1 MQKINY
7 QQIRGQQPHLQ
18 PHPQPQPQQQLN
30 IPKTPEH
37 LFLKNKDTNHPAIPA
52 AAAAAAAI
60 DTSLKK
66 VKYIDELYT
75 KQFLDEYFT
84 I

>member
-7 QQIRGQQPHLQ
+7 QHLRGQQPQPQ
-18 PHPQPQPQQQLN
+18 PHPQFN

-37 LFLKNKDTNHPAIPA
+37 LFLKNKDVNQPAIHTTA
-52 AAAAAAAI
+52 ANAAPFK
-60 DTSLKK
+60 T

>member
-1 MQKINY
+1 MQKINH
-7 QQIRGQQPHLQ
+7 QHLRGQQ
-18 PHPQPQPQQQLN
+18 PHPQPQHQFN

-37 LFLKNKDTNHPAIPA
+37 LFLKNKDGNQPAIPA
-52 AAAAAAAI
+52 TAAATAAAPFK
-60 DTSLKK
+60 T

>member
-1 MQKINY
+1 MQKINH
-7 QQIRGQQPHLQ
+7 QQLRGQQPQQHK
-18 PHPQPQPQQQLN
+18 QQQFN
-30 IPKTPEH
+30 IPKTPEQ
-37 LFLKNKDTNHPAIPA
+37 LFIKNKDINHPAIPA
-52 AAAAAAAI
+52 TN
-60 DTSLKK
+60 TSLKT

>member
-1 MQKINY
+1 MQKINH
-7 QQIRGQQPHLQ
+7 QHLRGQQ
-18 PHPQPQPQQQLN
+18 PQPQPQPQHQFN

-37 LFLKNKDTNHPAIPA
+37 LFLKNKDGNQPAIPA
-52 AAAAAAAI
+52 TATAANTAP
-60 DTSLKK
+60 LKT

>member
-1 MQKINY
+1 MQKIN
-7 QQIRGQQPHLQ
+7 QEQIRGQ
-18 PHPQPQPQQQLN
+18 PHPQQQQQQQPRQQQQQPRLN
-30 IPKTPEH
+30 IPKTPEQ
-37 LFLKNKDTNHPAIPA
+37 LFLKKNKDVNHLAIPA
-52 AAAAAAAI
+52 A
-60 DTSLKK
+60 TTNTPLKT

>member
-18 PHPQPQPQQQLN
+18 PHPQPQPQLN
-30 IPKTPEH
+30 IPNTPEH
-37 LFLKNKDTNHPAIPA
+37 LFLKNKDTNHPAIP
-52 AAAAAAAI
+52 AAAI

>member
-7 QQIRGQQPHLQ
+7 KPQPHQQPQH
-18 PHPQPQPQQQLN
+18 QLN
-30 IPKTPEH
+30 IPKTPEQ
-37 LFLKNKDTNHPAIPA
+37 LFLKNKDITHPVIP

-60 DTSLKK
+60 DTSLKT

>member
-7 QQIRGQQPHLQ
+7 QQIRGQQPQ
-18 PHPQPQPQQQLN
+18 PHPQLT

-37 LFLKNKDTNHPAIPA
+37 LFLKNKDTNHAAIP
-52 AAAAAAAI
+52 AAAAI

>member
-1 MQKINY
+1 MQKIN
-7 QQIRGQQPHLQ
+7 QEQIRGQ
-18 PHPQPQPQQQLN
+18 PHPQQQQQQQPRLN
-30 IPKTPEH
+30 IPKTPEQ
-37 LFLKNKDTNHPAIPA
+37 LFLKKNKDVNHLAIPA
-52 AAAAAAAI
+52 A
-60 DTSLKK
+60 TTNTPLKT

>member
-7 QQIRGQQPHLQ
+7 QQIRGQ
-18 PHPQPQPQQQLN
+18 HPQPQPHPHPQLT

-37 LFLKNKDTNHPAIPA
+37 LFLKNKDTNHAAIP
-52 AAAAAAAI
+52 AAAAAI

>member
-1 MQKINY
+1 MQHINH
-7 QQIRGQQPHLQ
+7 QQLRGQQQHKLQ
-18 PHPQPQPQQQLN
+18 QFN
-30 IPKTPEH
+30 IPKTPEQ
-37 LFLKNKDTNHPAIPA
+37 LFIKNKDINHPDIPVKV
-52 AAAAAAAI
+52 
-60 DTSLKK
+60 SLKT

>member
-1 MQKINY
+1 MQQINH
-7 QQIRGQQPHLQ
+7 QQIRGQQQ
-18 PHPQPQPQQQLN
+18 YKVQQFN
-30 IPKTPEH
+30 IPKTPEE
-37 LFLKNKDTNHPAIPA
+37 LFIKNKDINHPAIPVNV
-52 AAAAAAAI
+52 
-60 DTSLKK
+60 SLKK

>member
-7 QQIRGQQPHLQ
+7 QQIRGQQPQ
-18 PHPQPQPQQQLN
+18 PQPQPQKQPQFN
-30 IPKTPEH
+30 IPKTPEQ
-37 LFLKNKDTNHPAIPA
+37 LFLKNKDTNHAAIPA
-52 AAAAAAAI
+52 AAAVAV
-60 DTSLKK
+60 DTSLKT
-66 VKYIDELYT
+66 VKYIDDLYT

>member
-7 QQIRGQQPHLQ
+7 QQIRGQQQ
-18 PHPQPQPQQQLN
+18 YKVQQFN
-30 IPKTPEH
+30 IPKTPEE
-37 LFLKNKDTNHPAIPA
+37 LFIKNKDINHAAIPVNV
-52 AAAAAAAI
+52 
-60 DTSLKK
+60 SLKK

>member
-7 QQIRGQQPHLQ
+7 QQIRGQH
-18 PHPQPQPQQQLN
+18 PHPQPQPQLN

-37 LFLKNKDTNHPAIPA
+37 LFLKNKDTNHQAIPA
-52 AAAAAAAI
+52 AAAVTI

>member
-1 MQKINY
+1 MQKINH
-7 QQIRGQQPHLQ
+7 QQLRGQQPHQQQQ
-18 PHPQPQPQQQLN
+18 PQLN
-30 IPKTPEH
+30 IPKTPEQ
-37 LFLKNKDTNHPAIPA
+37 LFLKNKDTNRAAIP
-52 AAAAAAAI
+52 AAAAAAI

>member
-7 QQIRGQQPHLQ
+7 QQIRGQQPK
-18 PHPQPQPQQQLN
+18 LN
-30 IPKTPEH
+30 IPKTPEQ
-37 LFLKNKDTNHPAIPA
+37 LFLKKKDVNMGIIPTDA
-52 AAAAAAAI
+52 
-60 DTSLKK
+60 SLKT

>member
-1 MQKINY
+1 MQKINH
-7 QQIRGQQPHLQ
+7 QHLRGQQQQPQPQ
-18 PHPQPQPQQQLN
+18 PHPQHQFN

-37 LFLKNKDTNHPAIPA
+37 LFLKNKDVNQPAIPA
-52 AAAAAAAI
+52 TATNTAPFK
-60 DTSLKK
+60 T

>member
-1 MQKINY
+1 MQKINH
-7 QQIRGQQPHLQ
+7 QHLRGQQLQ
-18 PHPQPQPQQQLN
+18 PHPQHQFN

-37 LFLKNKDTNHPAIPA
+37 LFLKNKDVNQPAIPA
-52 AAAAAAAI
+52 TATATNTAPFK
-60 DTSLKK
+60 T
-66 VKYIDELYT
+66 VKYIDEIYT

>member
-7 QQIRGQQPHLQ
+7 QQIRGQQP
-18 PHPQPQPQQQLN
+18 QPQPQFN
-30 IPKTPEH
+30 IPKTPEQ
-37 LFLKNKDTNHPAIPA
+37 LFIKNKDINHRAIH
-52 AAAAAAAI
+52 AAAAI
-60 DTSLKK
+60 DTSLKT
-66 VKYIDELYT
+66 VKYIDGLYT

>member
-1 MQKINY
+1 MQKIN
-7 QQIRGQQPHLQ
+7 QEQIRGQ
-18 PHPQPQPQQQLN
+18 PHPQQQQQQPRFN
-30 IPKTPEH
+30 IPKTPEQ
-37 LFLKNKDTNHPAIPA
+37 LFLKKNKDVNHLAIPA
-52 AAAAAAAI
+52 A
-60 DTSLKK
+60 TNTPLKT

>member
-1 MQKINY
+1 MQKINH
-7 QQIRGQQPHLQ
+7 QHLRGQQ
-18 PHPQPQPQQQLN
+18 PQPQPQHQFN

-37 LFLKNKDTNHPAIPA
+37 LFLKNKDGNQPAIPA
-52 AAAAAAAI
+52 TAANTATAP
-60 DTSLKK
+60 LKT

>member
-7 QQIRGQQPHLQ
+7 QHLRGQQ
-18 PHPQPQPQQQLN
+18 PQPQPQPQFN

-37 LFLKNKDTNHPAIPA
+37 LFLKNKDVNQQAIHA
-52 AAAAAAAI
+52 AATATAP
-60 DTSLKK
+60 LKT